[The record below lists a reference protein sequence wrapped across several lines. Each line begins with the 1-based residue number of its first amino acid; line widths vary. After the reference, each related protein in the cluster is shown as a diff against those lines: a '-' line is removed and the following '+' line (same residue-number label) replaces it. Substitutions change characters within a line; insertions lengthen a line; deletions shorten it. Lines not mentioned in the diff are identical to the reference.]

1 MDDTSIQMIREDLT
15 EDFHALDDV
24 HTKSIRRLLEEF
36 NDDQMLLMIETEH
49 TFNDNAPTQLDAVND
64 QQIQSDNHTPSDP
77 TLQSNDRTELAIEI
91 SAKQTNAPR
100 PNPATIPRDDTAETK
115 QAEGILDILPED

>member
-36 NDDQMLLMIETEH
+36 NDDQMLLMLDTECAM
-49 TFNDNAPTQLDAVND
+49 NDNSLDEPRASGAWQQESERDTPTSPV
-64 QQIQSDNHTPSDP
+64 SCGFS
-77 TLQSNDRTELAIEI
+77 RTIWKLV
-91 SAKQTNAPR
+91 K
-100 PNPATIPRDDTAETK
+100 
-115 QAEGILDILPED
+115 